1 MYYFAVRILVS
12 SDSMVRATSEA
23 EIRKVSA
30 PDCRTGASDA
40 KSGLMSYGIE
50 ADESVEEDP
59 VNCMRASESVETKS

>member
-59 VNCMRASESVETKS
+59 VN